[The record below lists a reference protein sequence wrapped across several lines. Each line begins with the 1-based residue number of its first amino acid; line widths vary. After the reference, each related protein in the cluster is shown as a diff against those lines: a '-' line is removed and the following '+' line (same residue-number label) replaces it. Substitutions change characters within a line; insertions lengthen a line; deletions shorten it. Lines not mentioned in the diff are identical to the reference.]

1 MNLGMPLQGRDCAP
15 TPPRPPA
22 IIKRDDLG
30 HLGVGTEADVAVL
43 AVRKGEFGFIDSS
56 GGRMSGTQKLECEVT
71 IRAGQVVWDLNGRAA
86 PDWTTMPAVPQGSSA
101 PPPRRGRPQP

>member
-1 MNLGMPLQGRDCAP
+1 MPLKDVIAANTAKP
-15 TPPRPPA
+15 AA

-56 GGRMSGTQKLECEVT
+56 GGRMKGTQKLECEVT

-86 PDWTTMPAVPQGSSA
+86 PDWSTMPVVPQGSSA
-101 PPPRRGRPQP
+101 LPPRRRQPQK